1 MAVVVAAAVVW
12 PALMNAEDTTSRVK
26 KAVERNTLDQ
36 SGTKPFHLKAVLAP
50 SFDRDNASG
59 RSGEVEIWWVGQ
71 DKWRRE
77 VRSPEFHQIEIVNGG
92 KVWQKNDG
100 NYFPEWL
107 RETAVAL
114 VKPVPDLDKLLKYTK
129 AGEEKTLMGQTHVSW
144 VEMGSDGTV
153 TKGIGAGIYLGAN
166 GMSFASGLGYEAGL
180 EEVADFHGRSI
191 ARKVTSGGG
200 GAEVTARVTVL
211 EDLKGATPQLFDSEP
226 NASDPILETRLVDE
240 VAVRKNLL
248 PQDVA
253 GWPPL
258 EQGPVEGVLTA
269 EVVIDR
275 EGKIRDI
282 GSLLSDNPG
291 LDEAARERIMSMRFN
306 PYLMDGVPVQVV
318 TTMTMPFR
326 TTRPVGGESFETA
339 RTYFEQGRKIG
350 FLAAGTGQA
359 YVLRAQFKTRGSSG
373 ALETGTY
380 TDTWMSD
387 RQWRRE
393 AVLGSSRVVRSRNG
407 DKRYLIADG
416 PDAALLRIVLI
427 DMEPIPATDT
437 FVESDWRITRDTSDG
452 IPTIRVARGYESPD
466 GTPDAKQF
474 NGYWFDKTG
483 HLVRSYGNGLET
495 KLANFVDFNGTT
507 VARRVDV
514 FSGGKLGMQIDVID
528 LGSAETVDPRVFVLK
543 GHDWVK
549 QFTGEVR

>member
-240 VAVRKNLL
+240 VA
-248 PQDVA
+248 
-253 GWPPL
+253 
-258 EQGPVEGVLTA
+258 
-269 EVVIDR
+269 
-275 EGKIRDI
+275 
-282 GSLLSDNPG
+282 
-291 LDEAARERIMSMRFN
+291 
-306 PYLMDGVPVQVV
+306 
-318 TTMTMPFR
+318 
-326 TTRPVGGESFETA
+326 
-339 RTYFEQGRKIG
+339 
-350 FLAAGTGQA
+350 
-359 YVLRAQFKTRGSSG
+359 
-373 ALETGTY
+373 
-380 TDTWMSD
+380 
-387 RQWRRE
+387 
-393 AVLGSSRVVRSRNG
+393 
-407 DKRYLIADG
+407 
-416 PDAALLRIVLI
+416 
-427 DMEPIPATDT
+427 
-437 FVESDWRITRDTSDG
+437 
-452 IPTIRVARGYESPD
+452 ARG
-466 GTPDAKQF
+466 G
-474 NGYWFDKTG
+474 
-483 HLVRSYGNGLET
+483 
-495 KLANFVDFNGTT
+495 
-507 VARRVDV
+507 
-514 FSGGKLGMQIDVID
+514 
-528 LGSAETVDPRVFVLK
+528 PR
-543 GHDWVK
+543 
-549 QFTGEVR
+549 

>member
-1 MAVVVAAAVVW
+1 VVVAAAVVW

>member
-1 MAVVVAAAVVW
+1 
-12 PALMNAEDTTSRVK
+12 
-26 KAVERNTLDQ
+26 
-36 SGTKPFHLKAVLAP
+36 
-50 SFDRDNASG
+50 
-59 RSGEVEIWWVGQ
+59 
-71 DKWRRE
+71 
-77 VRSPEFHQIEIVNGG
+77 
-92 KVWQKNDG
+92 
-100 NYFPEWL
+100 
-107 RETAVAL
+107 
-114 VKPVPDLDKLLKYTK
+114 
-129 AGEEKTLMGQTHVSW
+129 
-144 VEMGSDGTV
+144 
-153 TKGIGAGIYLGAN
+153 
-166 GMSFASGLGYEAGL
+166 
-180 EEVADFHGRSI
+180 
-191 ARKVTSGGG
+191 
-200 GAEVTARVTVL
+200 
-211 EDLKGATPQLFDSEP
+211 
-226 NASDPILETRLVDE
+226 
-240 VAVRKNLL
+240 
-248 PQDVA
+248 
-253 GWPPL
+253 
-258 EQGPVEGVLTA
+258 
-269 EVVIDR
+269 
-275 EGKIRDI
+275 
-282 GSLLSDNPG
+282 
-291 LDEAARERIMSMRFN
+291 
-306 PYLMDGVPVQVV
+306 
-318 TTMTMPFR
+318 
-326 TTRPVGGESFETA
+326 
-339 RTYFEQGRKIG
+339 
-350 FLAAGTGQA
+350 
-359 YVLRAQFKTRGSSG
+359 
-373 ALETGTY
+373 
-380 TDTWMSD
+380 MSD